1 MFDAPAGLQQHSHCL
16 SDTDPIGASQQP
28 GDRAAFGQRIALTL
42 ELLRTSVP
50 VHRSLLHAGDTIYQ
64 AGRSFECLY
73 VLSTGSAKIVSL
85 SADGREQVVGL
96 KFKGDWMGFDGI
108 ADGCH
113 GCDAIAM
120 DTGEVWAIG
129 YDALLAAGARE
140 RALLKLLHEA
150 MSREIAHD
158 RDSLMSVCT
167 LPAEARVADFLL
179 QWSESMAKRGLRTDA
194 ITLRMTRA
202 EIGNYLGMA
211 LETVSRTLSRLA
223 RENIINFVER
233 GRRHVRIADPQA
245 LQGFVQRC
253 AAV

>member
-1 MFDAPAGLQQHSHCL
+1 MFDAPPGLQQHSHCL
-16 SDTDPIGASQQP
+16 SDADPIRPAQQP
-28 GDRAAFGQRIALTL
+28 GDRAAFGQRIAQTL

-50 VHRSLLHAGDTIYQ
+50 LHRSLLHAGDTIYQ
-64 AGRSFECLY
+64 AGRGFECLY

-129 YDALLAAGARE
+129 YDALLAAGARD

-179 QWSESMAKRGLRTDA
+179 QWSESMARRGLRTDA

-223 RENIINFVER
+223 REDIINFVEK

>member
-1 MFDAPAGLQQHSHCL
+1 
-16 SDTDPIGASQQP
+16 
-28 GDRAAFGQRIALTL
+28 
-42 ELLRTSVP
+42 
-50 VHRSLLHAGDTIYQ
+50 
-64 AGRSFECLY
+64 
-73 VLSTGSAKIVSL
+73 
-85 SADGREQVVGL
+85 
-96 KFKGDWMGFDGI
+96 
-108 ADGCH
+108 
-113 GCDAIAM
+113 
-120 DTGEVWAIG
+120 
-129 YDALLAAGARE
+129 
-140 RALLKLLHEA
+140 
-150 MSREIAHD
+150 
-158 RDSLMSVCT
+158 MSVCT